1 MDEAIRT
8 LKSTTFFGRRL
19 TRRQIVEVQKT
30 VRDFPALSRRELGH
44 TICEHLGWHAPS
56 GTDSI
61 QSALGLLEALE
72 EAGVVTLPR
81 KDETRAPG
89 RQRRPVRTARS
100 EAPSPGISRH
110 CSSDRRSWSTMSR
123 SMCSTVSCKAD
134 RRSGRAVPTLGSPA
148 GRSASGNREN
158 RPRPPHP
165 HTEANHAAHE
175 EITAREDRLLK

>member
-19 TRRQIVEVQKT
+19 TRRQIAEVQKT

-89 RQRRPVRTARS
+89 RQRTPVRTARS
-100 EAPSPGISRH
+100 EAPAPFDCALARHLEALLLRQAKLVHDVTLHVFDSIVQSRQAE
-110 CSSDRRSWSTMSR
+110 R
-123 SMCSTVSCKAD
+123 
-134 RRSGRAVPTLGSPA
+134 P
-148 GRSASGNREN
+148 GRSYPRVSRQPIGKWKPGKPAKATASAYGGEPCR
-158 RPRPPHP
+158 
-165 HTEANHAAHE
+165 A
-175 EITAREDRLLK
+175 